1 MLTLHRHKKYP
12 EYLVVVSEIASISR
26 DKKEV
31 FAFTAQVA
39 NWMDECPW
47 VPEYAFFGCMAKV
60 ADDFVSPEAQL
71 MNADGTL
78 RYLMQK
84 LMNEQPITGL

>member
-1 MLTLHRHKKYP
+1 
-12 EYLVVVSEIASISR
+12 VVSEIASTSR

-47 VPEYAFFGCMAKV
+47 VYEYAFFRCMAKV

-71 MNADGTL
+71 LNSDGTF

-84 LMNEQPITGL
+84 FMKEQPMTEF